1 MIQENT
7 DRQLSELTKTI
18 YKQNEKIT
26 IDTDILKKRNETEI
40 LDMEY
45 TMNKKKWIESFSSS
59 LGQPEERVCKLLG
72 ISLDIIQ
79 SEEGKKKRNGSPSP
93 KVQGIK

>member
-1 MIQENT
+1 
-7 DRQLSELTKTI
+7 
-18 YKQNEKIT
+18 
-26 IDTDILKKRNETEI
+26 
-40 LDMEY
+40 
-45 TMNKKKWIESFSSS
+45 MNKRKWIENFSSS

-93 KVQGIK
+93 KVQGIKWAIAVPLEWLLHHHFKMAQFL